1 METASGRQA
10 GAAGRQPVSLPVGDP
25 GARWRDPRHIQLFHA
40 GGQGDQARALRGSL
54 GEGRRLS
61 YFLLAAGCSILSS
74 WARMFLSLAPK
85 KPSSSWS
92 PRMIPRASMKSMYGT
107 IRMPSRLSFHCTN
120 FFTWASFVMPA
131 AKFGSNALRY
141 IGKLLVT
148 PSSKAPAHR
157 APVLVP
163 HQQRLD
169 PGGGEVIRGV
179 KIIVPQEVIGRAV
192 HRVSAALA
200 HGADNAP
207 GRGSEFRSEER

>member
-10 GAAGRQPVSLPVGDP
+10 GVAGRQPVSLPVGDP
-25 GARWRDPRHIQLFHA
+25 GARYRDPRHIQLFHA

-61 YFLLAAGCSILSS
+61 YFFLAAGCSILSS

-85 KPSSSWS
+85 KPASAWS

-148 PSSKAPAHR
+148 PSSKATATTLPR
-157 APVLVP
+157 SW
-163 HQQRLD
+163 RSSN
-169 PGGGEVIRGV
+169 G
-179 KIIVPQEVIGRAV
+179 AV
-192 HRVSAALA
+192 WKRWMINSGAGLGVSAAGTLEA
-200 HGADNAP
+200 SKRLVRISAEMRMG
-207 GRGSEFRSEER
+207 